1 MKKFSFFILVLGL
14 VACSNEVA
22 EVSESST
29 KVIAVEAKAPFKEK
43 QTVQKDIREK
53 VWEQLSK
60 PDQERINGTWSDG
73 AFMKRVLK
81 EGMCT
86 VKESSYFGREIYII
100 DFPVKST
107 TSLRNM
113 VIFADLHT
121 QKNYWIWILRLIKES
136 TC

>member
-22 EVSESST
+22 KVSESST

-43 QTVQKDIREK
+43 QTLQKDIREK

-73 AFMKRVLK
+73 AIFKRVLE
-81 EGMCT
+81 EGMGT
-86 VKESSYFGREIYII
+86 VKDSRYVGREVYII
-100 DFPVKST
+100 DFPIKST
-107 TSLRNM
+107 TSLRNL
-113 VIFADLHT
+113 VVFVDLHT
-121 QKNYWIWILRLIKES
+121 QKIIGYGYLD
-136 TC
+136 

>member
-86 VKESSYFGREIYII
+86 VKDPGKKYDKPEKYGYFCR
-100 DFPVKST
+100 
-107 TSLRNM
+107 
-113 VIFADLHT
+113 FAHPKKLLDMDT
-121 QKNYWIWILRLIKES
+121 
-136 TC
+136 